1 MDLLSRPAQ
10 MGTSEVKGEGK
21 SLGDIEFPVF
31 STAQE
36 AVDCLGEE
44 QLLLLLNTQV
54 KTTCMNN
61 HRQQHSTKITKG
73 KLREMA
79 FARISAEEFAGA
91 AQDPGAINALIA
103 KKIQEVEAEVD
114 EAKAKVAA
122 ASSPSEGGE
131 DD

>member
-1 MDLLSRPAQ
+1 MDLLSQPAQ
-10 MGTSEVKGEGK
+10 TGTSEVKGEGK
-21 SLGDIEFPVF
+21 SLGEIEFPIF
-31 STAQE
+31 ASAQE

-44 QLLLLLNTQV
+44 QLLGLLNTQI
-54 KTTCMNN
+54 KTTCMNE
-61 HRQQHSTKITKG
+61 HRQAHSTKITKG

-103 KKIQEVEAEVD
+103 QKIQEVEAEVN

-131 DD
+131 D